1 MRARRAVVVDERT
14 RNKRRAQFL
23 LLAALFMAPVIAAWV
38 AWKYMGSHGVAM
50 TTNAGTLISPAR
62 SIEVPALSTLD
73 REPLSD
79 QYLRGRW
86 TYVIFVPES
95 GCGEECQRQI
105 FYTRQVRTSVNKD
118 MFRVQRLLV
127 TRRQPGQALVDQ
139 LSSEHSDLQVALVAP
154 ADWSGLVAQF
164 RIGSQ
169 EDGVQR
175 FYLVDPLGN
184 LMMAYEPGV
193 PPKGV
198 LKDLRKLL
206 KISQIG

>member
-1 MRARRAVVVDERT
+1 MVDERT

-38 AWKYMGSHGVAM
+38 AWEYMGSHGVPM

-86 TYVIFVPES
+86 TYVIFVPDS

-118 MFRVQRLLV
+118 MYRVQRLLV
-127 TRRQPGQALVDQ
+127 TRQLPDAVLAGQLRSEHTDLQIALV
-139 LSSEHSDLQVALVAP
+139 EP
-154 ADWSGLVAQF
+154 EDWSNLIAQF
-164 RIGSQ
+164 RFGSL
-169 EDGVQR
+169 EDDVQR
-175 FYLVDPLGN
+175 FYLIDPLGN